1 MPYATACHEIDKAVA
16 QHLQPNGALHILL
29 MGGEPFLEFEL
40 IKQLV
45 AYVQTKY
52 TGYPILFKAVTNGT
66 LVHHEIQ
73 NWIVGHQDIFRVE
86 LSLDGIE
93 ANQNKYRSNSFGS
106 IDVPFFTQKLSNPV
120 VSTVIIPETLESLAD
135 NIIFLTELGFKV
147 KAVTADGADWT
158 INRHTETLAQQL
170 MLLMEYYLK
179 HPQAYPFNLLSL
191 ATYCVT
197 GDDHLPK
204 CKPGIHSNSVSTEGK
219 TYACHRCS
227 SFYNNGKWE
236 IPAQDIDLTGIEFL
250 NEACISCCVRDICNT
265 CPASIASVR
274 NNRIQSEMSCRLSK
288 LFFYANALFHLRLL
302 TECPE
307 HIFFSKRDANQ
318 RKKMLLGARTILK
331 DLNPDIPF

>member
-1 MPYATACHEIDKAVA
+1 MPLATACHEIDKAVA

-66 LVHHEIQ
+66 LVHHEVQ
-73 NWIVGHQDIFRVE
+73 KWLVGHQDIFQVE
-86 LSLDGIE
+86 LSLDGVE
-93 ANQNKYRSNSFGS
+93 TNQNKYRSNSFGS
-106 IDVPFFTQKLSNPV
+106 IDIPFFTQKLSHPV

-147 KAVTADGADWT
+147 KAVTADGVDWT
-158 INRHTETLAQQL
+158 MNGYTDTLARQL
-170 MLLMEYYLK
+170 MILIEYYLK
-179 HPQAYPFNLLSL
+179 HPQLYPFNLLSL

-197 GDDHLPK
+197 GGYHLPK
-204 CKPGIHSNSVSTEGK
+204 CKPGIHSGSVSTSGE

-227 SFYNNGKWE
+227 SFYNTGTWK
-236 IPAQDIDLTGIEFL
+236 IPAEDIELKGVEFL
-250 NEACISCCVRDICNT
+250 NEACVNCCVKDICNT

-274 NNRIQSEMSCRLSK
+274 NNLNQSEMSCRLSK
-288 LFFYANALFHLRLL
+288 IFFYANALFHLRLL
-302 TECPE
+302 TECPG
-307 HIFFSKRDANQ
+307 HIFFTNRDANQ
-318 RKKMLLGARTILK
+318 KKMMLIGARTILEH
-331 DLNPDIPF
+331 LNPDIPF